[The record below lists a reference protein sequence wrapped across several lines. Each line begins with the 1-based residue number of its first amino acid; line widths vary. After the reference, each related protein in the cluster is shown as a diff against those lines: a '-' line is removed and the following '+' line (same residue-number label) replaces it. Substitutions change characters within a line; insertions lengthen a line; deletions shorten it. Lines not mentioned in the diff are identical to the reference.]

1 MFRDEGGARVAF
13 SDRDVFYLLDD
24 LKSSQLYNA
33 ARNVR
38 IALWKL
44 SYALP
49 DVSEEETE
57 RTRRAWPRIWPRRRF
72 SPSPEH
78 PAAFQLISCP

>member
-13 SDRDVFYLLDD
+13 SDRDVFHLLDD
-24 LKSSQLYNA
+24 LASPQLYNA

-44 SYALP
+44 SYALS

-57 RTRRAWPRIWPRRRF
+57 CTLTRVVQNLAT
-72 SPSPEH
+72 
-78 PAAFQLISCP
+78 AAFLPVS

>member
-13 SDRDVFYLLDD
+13 SDRDVFHLLDD
-24 LKSSQLYNA
+24 LASPQLYNA

-44 SYALP
+44 SYALS

-57 RTRRAWPRIWPRRRF
+57 CTLTRVVQNLATAVFLPVY
-72 SPSPEH
+72 
-78 PAAFQLISCP
+78 

>member
-13 SDRDVFYLLDD
+13 SDRDVFHLLDD
-24 LKSSQLYNA
+24 LASPQLYNA
-33 ARNVR
+33 ARNVG

-44 SYALP
+44 SYALS

-57 RTRRAWPRIWPRRRF
+57 CTLTRVVQNLAT
-72 SPSPEH
+72 
-78 PAAFQLISCP
+78 AAFLPVY

>member
-1 MFRDEGGARVAF
+1 MFRAEGGARVAF
-13 SDRDVFYLLDD
+13 SGRDVFYLLDD

-33 ARNVR
+33 ARNVG

-44 SYALP
+44 SYALS

-57 RTRRAWPRIWPRRRF
+57 CTLTRVVQNLATAVF
-72 SPSPEH
+72 LSVY
-78 PAAFQLISCP
+78 

>member
-13 SDRDVFYLLDD
+13 SDRDVFHLLDD
-24 LKSSQLYNA
+24 LASPQLYNA
-33 ARNVR
+33 ARNVG

-44 SYALP
+44 SYALS

-57 RTRRAWPRIWPRRRF
+57 CTLTRVVQNLATAVF
-72 SPSPEH
+72 LSVY
-78 PAAFQLISCP
+78 

>member
-1 MFRDEGGARVAF
+1 MFRAEGGARVAF
-13 SDRDVFYLLDD
+13 SGRDVFYLLDD

-57 RTRRAWPRIWPRRRF
+57 CTLTRVVQNLAT
-72 SPSPEH
+72 
-78 PAAFQLISCP
+78 AAFLPVS

>member
-13 SDRDVFYLLDD
+13 SDRDVFHLLDD
-24 LKSSQLYNA
+24 LASPQLYNA
-33 ARNVR
+33 ARNVG

-44 SYALP
+44 SYALS

-57 RTRRAWPRIWPRRRF
+57 CTLTRVVQNLATAVFLPVY
-72 SPSPEH
+72 
-78 PAAFQLISCP
+78 

>member
-1 MFRDEGGARVAF
+1 MFRAEGGARVAF
-13 SDRDVFYLLDD
+13 SGRDVFYLLDD

-49 DVSEEETE
+49 DVSEVETE

>member
-13 SDRDVFYLLDD
+13 SDRDVLHLLDD
-24 LKSSQLYNA
+24 LASPQLYNA

-44 SYALP
+44 SYALS

-57 RTRRAWPRIWPRRRF
+57 CTLTRVVQNLAT
-72 SPSPEH
+72 
-78 PAAFQLISCP
+78 AAFLPVS

>member
-13 SDRDVFYLLDD
+13 SDRDVFHLLDD
-24 LKSSQLYNA
+24 LASPQLYNA

-44 SYALP
+44 SYALS

-57 RTRRAWPRIWPRRRF
+57 RTVTRVVQNLAT
-72 SPSPEH
+72 
-78 PAAFQLISCP
+78 AAFLPVY

>member
-1 MFRDEGGARVAF
+1 MFRAEGGARVAF
-13 SDRDVFYLLDD
+13 SGRDVFYLLDD

-44 SYALP
+44 SYALS

-57 RTRRAWPRIWPRRRF
+57 CTLTRVVQNLAT
-72 SPSPEH
+72 
-78 PAAFQLISCP
+78 AAFLPVS

>member
-13 SDRDVFYLLDD
+13 SDRDVFHLLDD
-24 LKSSQLYNA
+24 LASPQLYNA
-33 ARNVR
+33 ARNVG

-44 SYALP
+44 SYALS

-57 RTRRAWPRIWPRRRF
+57 CTLTRVVQNLAT
-72 SPSPEH
+72 
-78 PAAFQLISCP
+78 AAFLPVS

>member
-24 LKSSQLYNA
+24 LASPQLYNA
-33 ARNVR
+33 ARNVG

-44 SYALP
+44 SYALS

-72 SPSPEH
+72 SPSTERPV
-78 PAAFQLISCP
+78 AFQLISCP